1 MFLFLS
7 LKKVNYE
14 TARFINSYDVRFNVY
29 TINLSGVFAM
39 SEGMQDFILFIVV
52 TALWIKVISMAIEV
66 M

>member
-39 SEGMQDFILFIVV
+39 SEGTQDFILGMIANIIFFSLLFW
-52 TALWIKVISMAIEV
+52 AVI
-66 M
+66 